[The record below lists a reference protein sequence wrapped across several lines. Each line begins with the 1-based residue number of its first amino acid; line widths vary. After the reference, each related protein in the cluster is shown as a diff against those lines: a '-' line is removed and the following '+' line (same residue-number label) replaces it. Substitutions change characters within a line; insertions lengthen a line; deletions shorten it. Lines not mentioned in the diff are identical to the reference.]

1 MESPFPSILLRD
13 DRQTHSGYEVLDQT
27 RLQDICESPAE
38 YGIADLANE
47 FGKIVDI
54 IEEDVNAK
62 FEMTIPRGLI
72 DNYLKE
78 ND

>member
-1 MESPFPSILLRD
+1 MIDKLTAGMKSWIKQD
-13 DRQTHSGYEVLDQT
+13 Y
-27 RLQDICESPAE
+27 QDICESPAE
-38 YGIADLANE
+38 YDIADLANE

-62 FEMTIPRGLI
+62 FELSLSRLLI
-72 DNYLKE
+72 EDYLRE

>member
-1 MESPFPSILLRD
+1 MIDKLTVGMKSWIKQD
-13 DRQTHSGYEVLDQT
+13 Y
-27 RLQDICESPAE
+27 QDICENPAE
-38 YGIADLANE
+38 YGIADVENE

-62 FEMTIPRGLI
+62 YEAEIPRVLI
-72 DNYLKE
+72 EEYLRE

>member
-1 MESPFPSILLRD
+1 MIDKLTACMKSCLIQD
-13 DRQTHSGYEVLDQT
+13 Y
-27 RLQDICESPAE
+27 QDICESPAE
-38 YGIADLANE
+38 YGISYAEKE

-62 FEMTIPRGLI
+62 FEMTIPRLLI
-72 DNYLKE
+72 ENYLRE

>member
-1 MESPFPSILLRD
+1 MIDKLTAGMKSWIKQD
-13 DRQTHSGYEVLDQT
+13 Y
-27 RLQDICESPAE
+27 QDICESPAE
-38 YGIADLANE
+38 YGISDAEKE

-72 DNYLKE
+72 ENYLKE

>member
-1 MESPFPSILLRD
+1 MIDKLTAGMKSWIKQD
-13 DRQTHSGYEVLDQT
+13 Y
-27 RLQDICESPAE
+27 QDICESPEE
-38 YGIADLANE
+38 YGISDVAKE

-62 FEMTIPRGLI
+62 FELSIPRLLI
-72 DNYLKE
+72 EDYLRE

>member
-1 MESPFPSILLRD
+1 MIDKLTVGMKSWIKQD
-13 DRQTHSGYEVLDQT
+13 Y
-27 RLQDICESPAE
+27 QDICESPDE
-38 YGIADLANE
+38 YGIADVENE

-62 FEMTIPRGLI
+62 FEAEIPRVLI
-72 DNYLKE
+72 EEYLRE

>member
-1 MESPFPSILLRD
+1 MTDKFTAGMKFWFNQDYL
-13 DRQTHSGYEVLDQT
+13 
-27 RLQDICESPAE
+27 DICESPAE
-38 YGIADLANE
+38 YGISYAEKE

-62 FEMTIPRGLI
+62 FEMTIPRLLI
-72 DNYLKE
+72 KDYLRE

>member
-1 MESPFPSILLRD
+1 MIDKLTAGMKSWIKQD
-13 DRQTHSGYEVLDQT
+13 Y
-27 RLQDICESPAE
+27 QDICESPDE
-38 YGIADLANE
+38 YGIADVAKE

-62 FEMTIPRGLI
+62 FELTIPRALI
-72 DNYLKE
+72 ADYLRE